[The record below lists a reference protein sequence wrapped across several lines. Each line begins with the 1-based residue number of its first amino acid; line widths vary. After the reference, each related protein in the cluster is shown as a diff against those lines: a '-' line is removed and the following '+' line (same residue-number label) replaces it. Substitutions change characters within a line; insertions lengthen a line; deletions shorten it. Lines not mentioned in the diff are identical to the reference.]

1 MTYLCGPAQKT
12 LTIHMLTFTI
22 MRKLALLAAVALGCA
37 VGQVSAQTLPK
48 RTYQLPDA
56 TPFAALIHPDTLKPW
71 LDVLASKSMEGR
83 ETGQRGQRLAADY
96 IANQFKA
103 MGLPPKA
110 ERNTYFQEI
119 HLQNESWKDIS
130 LIVDGQTF
138 QDRADFYVYAAY
150 NPDLPVSKLKEVV
163 FVGYGIDDKQY
174 SDYGKMD
181 VKGKAVLFYD
191 GEPIDSSGKS
201 LVTGTFFRSN
211 WSVDWRQKVQK
222 AKEKGATMAFIV
234 DNKIAENL
242 KNNRR
247 KLSSYGW
254 KPYSATAA
262 SQNMGYI
269 PNLFISPTV
278 AAAILGKKAE
288 KTQDLLAAQKINK
301 GAFEPIALKQ
311 KIEVH
316 LDKEVKTLDGSN
328 VLGVIEGSDYKDEYV
343 FVTAHYDHL
352 GATDSTVV
360 FYGADDNASGTCA
373 VMNIAKA
380 FAEAKKAGNGP
391 KRTVVCML
399 VSGEEK
405 GLLGSK
411 YYVEYPVFDLKN
423 TVVDI
428 NIDMIGRTDAI
439 YKDSS
444 DYIYVIGSDRLSTEL
459 HRINEMNNK
468 ERTKLKL
475 DYRYNAKDE
484 PNHYYERSDHYN
496 FALQGVPAIFYFNGT
511 HPDYHRPTDTA
522 DKINF
527 PLLAKRAQLAF
538 YTAWEIANRPWR
550 LVVDVK

>member
-1 MTYLCGPAQKT
+1 
-12 LTIHMLTFTI
+12 MLTFTI
-22 MRKLALLAAVALGCA
+22 MRKLALLVAVALGCA
-37 VGQVSAQTLPK
+37 AGQLYAQTMPK
-48 RTYQLPDA
+48 RTYKLPDA
-56 TPFAALIHPDTLKPW
+56 TPFAALIHPDTLKQW
-71 LDVLASKSMEGR
+71 LDVLASKGMEGR
-83 ETGQRGQRLAADY
+83 ETGQRGQRLAAEY
-96 IANQFKA
+96 IAKQFNA

-119 HLQNESWKDIS
+119 HLQNESWNDIA
-130 LIVDGQTF
+130 LIVDDQTF
-138 QDRADFYVYAAY
+138 QNRADFYVYPAY
-150 NPDLPVSKLKEVV
+150 NPDLPLSKIKEVV
-163 FVGYGIDDKQY
+163 FVGYGIDDPQY
-174 SDYGKMD
+174 TDYGKVD
-181 VKGKAVLFYD
+181 VKGKAVLFYN
-191 GEPIDSSGKS
+191 GEPLDSSGKS

-222 AKEKGATMAFIV
+222 AKEKGATMAFII
-234 DNKIAENL
+234 DDKIAESL

-247 KLSSYGW
+247 NLSAYGW
-254 KPYSATAA
+254 KPVSATAA
-262 SQNMGYI
+262 NQYTGYI
-269 PNLFISPTV
+269 PNIFVSPAV
-278 AAAILGKKAE
+278 ATAILGKKMG
-288 KTQDLLAAQKINK
+288 KVQDMLAAQKNNK
-301 GAFEPIALKQ
+301 GNVEPINLKQ
-311 KIEVH
+311 KIEVR
-316 LDKEVKTLDGSN
+316 LDKEVKILDGSN

-352 GATDSTVV
+352 GASDSTVV

-380 FAEAKKAGNGP
+380 FAEAKKAGSGP

-428 NIDMIGRTDAI
+428 NIDMIGRTDAL

-444 DYIYVIGSDRLSTEL
+444 DYIYVIGSDRISTEL

-468 ERTKLKL
+468 EHTKLKL

-496 FALQGVPAIFYFNGT
+496 FAQQGVPAIFYFNGT

-538 YTAWEIANRPWR
+538 YTAWEVANRPWR
-550 LVVDVK
+550 LVIDVK